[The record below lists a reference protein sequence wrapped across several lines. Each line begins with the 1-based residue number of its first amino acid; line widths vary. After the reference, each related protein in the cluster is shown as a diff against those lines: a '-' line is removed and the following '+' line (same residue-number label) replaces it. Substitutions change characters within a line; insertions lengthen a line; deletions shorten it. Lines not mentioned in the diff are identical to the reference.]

1 MLYDEECSQC
11 SDEIMK
17 IGVEFSPNTMEVE
30 IMFQQIELHALGVY
44 LFMQN
49 TIRLTVLPQIC
60 T

>member
-11 SDEIMK
+11 TDEIMK
-17 IGVEFSPNTMEVE
+17 IGVESRPNTMEVA

-44 LFMQN
+44 LSMQN
-49 TIRLTVLPQIC
+49 TIRLSVLPQIC